1 MMELIIKFSFT
12 KSRCSVQFSQD
23 LYFNTILVPTKKAS
37 HSPNYLHTLA
47 KIQIHEHKVMWLQK
61 TYATHFLAPT
71 IPLDLIFHTKLI
83 SQLTML

>member
-12 KSRCSVQFSQD
+12 SSRCSRKFTQHIF
-23 LYFNTILVPTKKAS
+23 LNTILVPTKKAS
-37 HSPNYLHTLA
+37 HSPIPLHGLA
-47 KIQIHEHKVMWLQK
+47 KIKIHEHKVMWLQK

-83 SQLTML
+83 SILAML